1 MDANMIK
8 EYMPT
13 TEVDLKDELMKQE
26 SYLHDLKIQMAELS
40 SKLKS
45 DEKKRREN
53 EIKDVQGNIEA
64 INKRLKMLSRKN
76 SSENNEI
83 INDQKKSLSKEINN
97 PLCLNKND
105 NTSLIVLKEK
115 HLVEIN
121 SKFQNELVEEKEKIA
136 KLVIDLNSKLQK
148 LQMYAVLSSNIKLLT
163 EEEKE
168 YWRTECEKENE
179 KRRTLLA
186 DIHSL
191 RDECAMLRASIEHCN
206 LVTKNY
212 LQTQI

>member
-1 MDANMIK
+1 MDAHMIK
-8 EYMPT
+8 ECMPT
-13 TEVDLKDELMKQE
+13 TEVDLKDELKKQE
-26 SYLHDLKIQMAELS
+26 SYLHDLKIQMAELNG
-40 SKLKS
+40 KLKS

-76 SSENNEI
+76 SSENNKI
-83 INDQKKSLSKEINN
+83 IDDQKNSLNKEINN
-97 PLCLNKND
+97 SLYLSKCD
-105 NTSLIVLKEK
+105 NESLIVLEEK
-115 HLVEIN
+115 YLIEMN
-121 SKFQNELVEEKEKIA
+121 TKFKNDLAEEKEKIA
-136 KLVIDLNSKLQK
+136 KLIVDLNNKLQK
-148 LQMYAVLSSNIKLLT
+148 LQIYGILSSNIKLLT
-163 EEEKE
+163 DEEKE
-168 YWRTECEKENE
+168 YWKNECEKENE

-206 LVTKNY
+206 LVSKNY